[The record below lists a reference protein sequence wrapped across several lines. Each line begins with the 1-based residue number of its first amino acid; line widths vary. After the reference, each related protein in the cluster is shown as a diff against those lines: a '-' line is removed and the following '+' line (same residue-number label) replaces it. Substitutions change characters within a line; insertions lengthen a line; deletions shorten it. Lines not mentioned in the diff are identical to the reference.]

1 MEENKS
7 LSFDQLPSAVCELLT
22 KVNSMMT
29 RLDDIGQRIGNAPSE
44 GNHVLMDIREASAFV
59 RKKVSSLYA
68 YTSERRIPFYKR
80 GNTLYFFK
88 DQLIKWIE
96 SGGSWDKPYEPTQE
110 EQEDFEAHL
119 AMLQKSKKNKPS
131 SLKMGKDENVP
142 NGRRMT

>member
-1 MEENKS
+1 MEDNKS
-7 LSFDQLPSAVCELLT
+7 LSFDQLPSAVGELLT
-22 KVNSMMT
+22 KVNTMMT

-44 GNHVLMDIREASAFV
+44 DNHVLMDIREASAFI

-110 EQEDFEAHL
+110 EQADFEAHL
-119 AMLQKSKKNKPS
+119 ALLQKSKKNKPA
-131 SLKMGKDENVP
+131 SLKMDKDERMP
-142 NGRRMT
+142 NGDK